1 MITIPT
7 INKPL
12 QFPETLHEIPL
23 GEFLA
28 WYAKHP
34 IPDAEEDTLSFLQHV
49 QATIAY
55 FADCSLATAAGIDA
69 ERALAAYNVL
79 MQNIQEYEPAT
90 NADTV
95 EISGQTYYLPDP
107 KMRGSK
113 LIDFIEAAQ
122 FEHLAKQSNPSAL
135 SHLPDLMCLLLR
147 TSKDE
152 PYSPDLLNRRD
163 VFNAAPA
170 SIAFDVAFFLLR
182 RNEQFWTLFQL
193 CKVEEQL
200 IQDLQEQELTKSKTH
215 TDSTQPS

>member
-1 MITIPT
+1 MITIAT
-7 INKPL
+7 CNHPL

-28 WYAKHP
+28 WYTKHP
-34 IPDAEEDTLSFLQHV
+34 IPDADEDTLIFLQHV
-49 QATIAY
+49 QATIAH

-69 ERALAAYNVL
+69 DRALAAYNVL
-79 MQNIQEYEPAT
+79 MQNIQEYEPSSS
-90 NADTV
+90 DTF
-95 EISGQTYYLPDP
+95 EIQGETYYLPDP

-122 FEHLAKQSNPSAL
+122 FEHLAKQTNPAAL

-163 VFNAAPA
+163 VFNAAPT

-200 IQDLQEQELTKSKTH
+200 IHASQGQALTKSKPP